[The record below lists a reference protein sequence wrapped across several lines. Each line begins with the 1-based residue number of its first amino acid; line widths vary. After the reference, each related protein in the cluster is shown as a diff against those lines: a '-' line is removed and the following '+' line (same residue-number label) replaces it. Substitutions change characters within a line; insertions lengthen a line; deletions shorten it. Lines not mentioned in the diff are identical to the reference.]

1 MLMEGSENL
10 IYSVQSSDQW
20 QFLFDYIVVIRVP
33 YKRVPFCTSS
43 LTISLSGKVL
53 VRVIIYLVTFDSVI
67 LKSI

>member
-33 YKRVPFCTSS
+33 YKRVTFCTTS